1 MKLEEFNYDL
11 PKELIAQEPAEP
23 RDSCRLM
30 MLDKNTGEWEHH
42 GFRDI
47 LNEIRKGDIFVFNNT
62 KVIPARL
69 YGKKKDT
76 GGKVEMLLLTP
87 KGNDV
92 WEVLVN
98 PGRKALPGTEIEFSD
113 DCYCKVLDKTEF
125 GGRLVEF
132 HYNGNFDSLL
142 DQIGEM
148 PTPPYIHKKL
158 DNNDEYQTVYAKYK
172 GSAAA
177 PTAGLHFTPELME
190 EMKKKRFYAITIDF
204 FIACFMAWV
213 VDTIISLI
221 VTPSPTFVMFP
232 TACAMQL
239 FMYWFFCKDCCKG
252 MSPGKRIMGIQV
264 INLKTHNI
272 AGPLRC
278 VARNLCY
285 CMNFIEFI
293 IFFASPKGERVGDIL
308 TSTRVVEKD
317 CNLRQELKSVV
328 FTFIVFLFIWILGV
342 VISYVKLKSFAM

>member
-1 MKLEEFNYDL
+1 
-11 PKELIAQEPAEP
+11 
-23 RDSCRLM
+23 
-30 MLDKNTGEWEHH
+30 
-42 GFRDI
+42 
-47 LNEIRKGDIFVFNNT
+47 
-62 KVIPARL
+62 
-69 YGKKKDT
+69 
-76 GGKVEMLLLTP
+76 
-87 KGNDV
+87 
-92 WEVLVN
+92 
-98 PGRKALPGTEIEFSD
+98 
-113 DCYCKVLDKTEF
+113 
-125 GGRLVEF
+125 
-132 HYNGNFDSLL
+132 
-142 DQIGEM
+142 
-148 PTPPYIHKKL
+148 
-158 DNNDEYQTVYAKYK
+158 
-172 GSAAA
+172 
-177 PTAGLHFTPELME
+177 ME

-342 VISYVKLKSFAM
+342 VISYVKLKSFASMKDILHIRWLWLYLLREDAVYDNNFGFYEN